1 MAFET
6 PVAACDTS
14 EHAIAAVR
22 GLEASGF
29 HAAEISVIDSFRLTA
44 AKGVDIDAHPH
55 GLWQSAPRPAVVGLV
70 AGLMALVISS
80 PCLSSPARYCA
91 PAIVAPPDEPA
102 YADTTWPTEHRDAWR
117 THAAA
122 GGLPADL
129 RGRTLQVAA
138 VATPPTPTWGYVGT
152 NGQIYVLGGAPFTLD
167 VFTKMILGAPSA
179 QLPALLAVSLAASE
193 KVTPYLA
200 RIDPVTM
207 QIDALDV
214 SGGSSVNYI
223 GGVLVH
229 ANGYLYAVA
238 RGVLFK
244 IDPVT
249 FQIVQSVTLPLP
261 LDALGQPNELTA
273 FNGMQATHDGDLI
286 LKGFASVSLGGTPG
300 ILLRVRASDLSIRAE
315 LESDAVAAARLTV
328 ARVRGRE
335 FLYVPGQTS
344 SLRFRLE
351 PRKFVPDADYTEPYR
366 EPNDGSSPGSS
377 DVFMGE
383 GVVFANNTE
392 PQAMTPMHLFG
403 ETASGSSLSD
413 VPAFTSSEASW
424 NFFMVAGDPFKTG
437 IVVVEDQL
445 HGQVSGFIACAGG
458 GSVEKLW
465 ENDSLKV
472 SAGAAIAYDRGQ
484 LYVDDRRCGSNG
496 DCELFLVVLD
506 LQTGEEIARVP
517 VKGMKPSIGQIFI
530 GPHAVYF
537 PATDAGRSHG
547 YLNRITAE

>member
-1 MAFET
+1 MQLASVPRF
-6 PVAACDTS
+6 
-14 EHAIAAVR
+14 AAV
-22 GLEASGF
+22 GL
-29 HAAEISVIDSFRLTA
+29 I
-44 AKGVDIDAHPH
+44 
-55 GLWQSAPRPAVVGLV
+55 

-80 PCLSSPARYCA
+80 PCMSSPAGYCA
-91 PAIVAPPDEPA
+91 PALAAPPDEPA

-138 VATPPTPTWGYVGT
+138 VATPPTPTWGYVGA
-152 NGQIYVLGGAPFTLD
+152 NGQVYVLGGAPFTLD

-179 QLPALLAVSLAASE
+179 LLPAMLAVSKEVSD

-200 RIDPVTM
+200 RIDPVTL
-207 QIDALDV
+207 QIDTLDLF
-214 SGGSSVNYI
+214 GGSSINYI
-223 GGVLVH
+223 GGALVH

-244 IDPVT
+244 IDPAT
-249 FQIVQSVTLPLP
+249 FQIVQSATLPLP
-261 LDALGQPNELTA
+261 LDTSGQPNEETA
-273 FNGMQATHDGDLI
+273 FNGMQATDDGDLI
-286 LKGFASVSLGGTPG
+286 LKGFASVSTGSTPG

-315 LESDAVAAARLTV
+315 LESDAVAAARLTI
-328 ARVRGRE
+328 ARVGGRE

-344 SLRFRLE
+344 SLRFRLH
-351 PRKFVPDADYTEPYR
+351 PSAFVPDTHYTKPYR
-366 EPNDGSSPGSS
+366 EPTDGSSPGSS

-383 GVVFANNTE
+383 GIVFANNTE
-392 PQAMTPMHLFG
+392 PQATTPMHLFG

-413 VPAFTSSEASW
+413 VPAFTSGEASW
-424 NFFMVAGDPFKTG
+424 NFFMVAGDPFKSG

-458 GSVEKLW
+458 RSVEKLW
-465 ENDSLKV
+465 EIDSLKV
-472 SAGAAIAYDRGQ
+472 SAGASIAYDRGQ
-484 LYVDDRRCGSNG
+484 LYVDDRRCGPNS

-517 VKGMKPSIGQIFI
+517 VKGVKPSIGQIFI
-530 GPHAVYF
+530 GPDAVYF
-537 PATDAGRSHG
+537 PATDAGRRHG

>member
-1 MAFET
+1 
-6 PVAACDTS
+6 
-14 EHAIAAVR
+14 
-22 GLEASGF
+22 
-29 HAAEISVIDSFRLTA
+29 
-44 AKGVDIDAHPH
+44 
-55 GLWQSAPRPAVVGLV
+55 
-70 AGLMALVISS
+70 
-80 PCLSSPARYCA
+80 
-91 PAIVAPPDEPA
+91 
-102 YADTTWPTEHRDAWR
+102 
-117 THAAA
+117 
-122 GGLPADL
+122 
-129 RGRTLQVAA
+129 LQVAT
-138 VATPPTPTWGYVGT
+138 VETPPVPTWGYVGA
-152 NGQIYVLGGAPFTLD
+152 NGQVYVLGGAPFTLD
-167 VFTKMILGAPSA
+167 VFTKMILGAPRA
-179 QLPALLAVSLAASE
+179 LLPVMLAVSKAAAD

-200 RIDPVTM
+200 RIDPVTL
-207 QIDALDV
+207 QIDTLDL

-244 IDPVT
+244 IDPAT
-249 FQIVQSVTLPLP
+249 FQIVQSSTLPLP
-261 LDALGQPNELTA
+261 LDTSGQPNENTA
-273 FNGMQATHDGDLI
+273 FNGMQATDDGDLI
-286 LKGFASVSLGGTPG
+286 LKGFASVSKGSTPG
-300 ILLRVRASDLSIRAE
+300 ILLRVRASDLSIRAK

-328 ARVRGRE
+328 ARVEGRE

-344 SLRFRLE
+344 SLRFRLD
-351 PRKFVPDADYTEPYR
+351 PNNFVPDAHYTEPYL

-383 GVVFANNTE
+383 GIEFANNTE
-392 PQAMTPMHLFG
+392 PQAITSMHLFG

-413 VPAFTSSEASW
+413 VPAFTSRKTGW
-424 NFFMVAGDPFKTG
+424 NFFMVAGDPFKSG

-458 GSVEKLW
+458 RSVEKLW

-484 LYVDDRRCGSNG
+484 LYVDDRRCGPNRE
-496 DCELFLVVLD
+496 CELFLVVLD
-506 LQTGEEIARVP
+506 LRSGEEIARVP
-517 VKGMKPSIGQIFI
+517 VKGVKPSIGQIFI